1 MLTDYKF
8 SDQLDCVL
16 CQVGLM
22 NDFKEETTNCKNGR
36 GRKIC
41 PITFSELRA
50 DNTIK
55 VSNTL
60 YSTNGLL
67 NLIKMQRWY
76 PEVDEFNKKYW
87 FDASLL
93 LELKN
98 PTTNVHFTKREACVI
113 CSLLLKKLPY
123 FNEE

>member
-8 SDQLDCVL
+8 NDQLDCVL
-16 CQVGLM
+16 CHVGLI
-22 NDFKEETTNCKNGR
+22 NNFKEETTNCKNGR
-36 GRKIC
+36 GRKLC
-41 PITFSELRA
+41 PITFSELRI
-50 DNTIK
+50 DNAIK
-55 VSNTL
+55 ISNTL

-67 NLIKMQRWY
+67 NLIKMQPWY

-93 LELKN
+93 LGLKN